1 MRYQA
6 LATDYD
12 GTLAEGG
19 AVRALTLASLK
30 RARLAGLK
38 LLLVTGRE
46 LSDLLNS
53 FSHSDLF
60 DRVVAENGALLY
72 DPAAKTTRV
81 LAPPPPPDLIRLL
94 EKQHVPLSTGH
105 SIVATVEP
113 HEAAVFAAIRDLG
126 LEWHVV
132 FNKGS
137 IMALPSGIT
146 KATGLAPALIDLEI
160 SAERTVGIGDAEND
174 HAFLAACGFGVAVAN
189 ALPALK
195 KTADFVTE
203 GSNGAGVIEIIDRL
217 LRDDVPARP
226 NASVAR

>member
-19 AVRALTLASLK
+19 AVRSLTLASLK

-53 FSHSDLF
+53 FSRCDLF

-81 LAPPPPPDLIRLL
+81 LAPPPPPELIRLL

-105 SIVATVEP
+105 SIVATVE
-113 HEAAVFAAIRDLG
+113 
-126 LEWHVV
+126 
-132 FNKGS
+132 
-137 IMALPSGIT
+137 
-146 KATGLAPALIDLEI
+146 
-160 SAERTVGIGDAEND
+160 
-174 HAFLAACGFGVAVAN
+174 
-189 ALPALK
+189 
-195 KTADFVTE
+195 
-203 GSNGAGVIEIIDRL
+203 
-217 LRDDVPARP
+217 
-226 NASVAR
+226 